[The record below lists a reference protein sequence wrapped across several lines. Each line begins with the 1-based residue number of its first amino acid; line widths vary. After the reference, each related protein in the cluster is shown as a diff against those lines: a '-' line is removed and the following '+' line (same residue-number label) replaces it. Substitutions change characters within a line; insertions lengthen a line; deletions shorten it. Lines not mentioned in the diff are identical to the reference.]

1 MARLFALVLLAHTV
15 LAVGTLISCLSAE
28 SDEIRGLPR
37 LAWVPVILLVP
48 LVGPIAWFMAGRR
61 TPDATAGRRP
71 FGKALPGS
79 PRRPAAPDDDPD
91 FLRSLDTTR
100 SREDRDLFEQW
111 EKDLRRREDDLRRGQ
126 GDHPR
131 RGDGDDLRGGSADD
145 LRRGNGEDVRRQNE
159 EGQPEG

>member
-61 TPDATAGRRP
+61 VPDGTADRWP
-71 FGKALPGS
+71 FGKAIPGS
-79 PRRPAAPDDDPD
+79 PRRPVAPDDDPD

-100 SREDRDLFEQW
+100 SKEDRDLFEQW
-111 EKDLRRREDDLRRGQ
+111 EKDLRRREDDLRRGS
-126 GDHPR
+126 GEDPHR
-131 RGDGDDLRGGSADD
+131 RTGDGNRSAESDELRP
-145 LRRGNGEDVRRQNE
+145 RKNE